1 MTASAEVSAA
11 SPSRRILITGGS
23 AGIGLGVVEQLVR
36 QGNQAVVL
44 ARTPPALTGA
54 EFFAVDLADRVA
66 TARTMAAVLDAG
78 PIDGVVNN
86 VGLVRPALL
95 GQVDL
100 DDLMAVYD
108 LNVRAAVQVTQ
119 AALPGMLQRG
129 WGRVVNISSLVT
141 VGLPER
147 TAYGAAKAALEFLT
161 RAWAGELATTGITVN
176 SVAPGPTETAL
187 FRENNPVGSPGEARY
202 IAAVPMRRLGRPA
215 ELAAAVCFLLA
226 DEAGYISGQTLRVDG
241 AASTGR
247 SG

>member
-100 DDLMAVYD
+100 DDLMAVYN

-202 IAAVPMRRLGRPA
+202 LAAVPMRRLGRPA